1 MKYDAFNLKITQTAH
16 CSMPADKIIIAS
28 LKTTAQTKNTAKSV
42 SNPKVL

>member
-16 CSMPADKIIIAS
+16 CSMPADKIIIS
-28 LKTTAQTKNTAKSV
+28 KNYTAQTKTTAKSV